1 MQIYKTMRYQYTPIR
16 IAKIYKIYNSPNTGE
31 DVEQQ
36 QHITFIAG
44 GNEQ

>member
-1 MQIYKTMRYQYTPIR
+1 MRYKYMPIR
-16 IAKIYKIYNSPNTGE
+16 IAKIYKTYNSPNACE

-36 QHITFIAG
+36 CITFIAG